1 MITNPDVSFPLP
13 LHLRELPQPF
23 HSALGNWAN
32 TTGPAYFAKV
42 PEWYIFKTVLKY
54 APVNLKVTQKT
65 PRWCNCSARRNCS
78 VHWWERRH
86 YSFFTLHEEEWSI
99 FSSASLLALLAQQ
112 CTQNPGM
119 HLTLGNPDDRYDQS
133 DLADQNGRRKWI
145 SVNLYNHQ
153 NDVVKKPLIISN
165 RFVKAELYSPALLL

>member
-54 APVNLKVTQKT
+54 APVNLKVTHRKLHAGVT
-65 PRWCNCSARRNCS
+65 ALPGGTALYIG
-78 VHWWERRH
+78 EKGDI
-86 YSFFTLHEEEWSI
+86 TLSSPSMKKSEA
-99 FSSASLLALLAQQ
+99 FS
-112 CTQNPGM
+112 
-119 HLTLGNPDDRYDQS
+119 
-133 DLADQNGRRKWI
+133 
-145 SVNLYNHQ
+145 
-153 NDVVKKPLIISN
+153 PLPHCWL
-165 RFVKAELYSPALLL
+165 F